1 MKCRATKDGKL
12 ISFGKTYINNPD
24 TIQVNDITF
33 AKVNNFVYKNE
44 QYELFFSMAKK
55 AFITQVGIIRNINYY
70 RYLQVTKLSSNEIY
84 YYKATSDD
92 LSQFEG
98 QADTPF
104 TETIN
109 VTTPMFFVFETLDN
123 YAEDVD
129 ALVESLRQRL
139 SVIKG
144 ELWYQINYGIPLFEK
159 YKNKSF
165 MDAAILGIINGH
177 PAVASIIS
185 FQSTVKGTNY
195 TFNCRIMSIYS
206 EEISLDNN
214 YTI

>member
-12 ISFGKTYINNPD
+12 ISFGKIYINNPD

-33 AKVNNFVYKNE
+33 TKVNNFVYKNE

-55 AFITQVGIIRNINYY
+55 AFVIQNGTLRTTNYY
-70 RYLQVTKLSSNEIY
+70 RYLQVTQLSNNETY
-84 YYKATSDD
+84 YYKATGND

-98 QADTPF
+98 QEGTPF

-109 VTTPMFFVFETLDN
+109 VTTPMVFVFETLDN

-129 ALVESLRQRL
+129 AVVESLRQRL

-165 MDAAILGIINGH
+165 MDAAILGIISSH
-177 PAVASIIS
+177 PAVANIIS
-185 FQSTVKGTNY
+185 YQSSIKGTTY
-195 TFNCRIMSIYS
+195 TFDCRIMTIYS
-206 EEISLDNN
+206 EEVSINNN
-214 YTI
+214 YSI